1 MSTPKLGTIDRDS
14 PLPRYHQ
21 AATLLEEAIR
31 NGHYPIGTL
40 LEGEHELAERLGVSR
55 LTLRKA
61 VDGLVSRGLLVR
73 ERGVGTR
80 VVRPRVTRSIVAP
93 LTSLR
98 EDLERDAVEVTTHVL
113 NLDERPCPSEAAQ
126 VLEIPTG
133 DPVIY
138 LERLR
143 AVDGRPIALM
153 RNAFPPGL
161 FASSEA
167 ELESRSLYEVMREQG
182 VEPRSAT
189 QTITAETPT
198 HDDAQLLEL
207 EPHQPVLVLQRVG
220 LNSNGTCVEYSRTR
234 YAGDRYSFEMQ
245 LISG

>member
-1 MSTPKLGTIDRDS
+1 MSRPMLGTIDRDS

-31 NGHYPIGTL
+31 DGHYPIGTL

-61 VDGLVSRGLLVR
+61 VDGLVAKGLLVR

-98 EDLERDAVEVTTHVL
+98 EDLERDGVEVATRVL
-113 NLDERPCPSEAAQ
+113 ILDERPSPSDAAP
-126 VLEIPTG
+126 VLGIPAG
-133 DPVIY
+133 NPVLF

-143 AVDGRPIALM
+143 SVDGRPIAVM

-161 FASSEA
+161 FTSSA
-167 ELESRSLYEVMREQG
+167 DELATRSLYEVMREQG

-189 QTITAETPT
+189 QTISAEPPT
-198 HDDAQLLEL
+198 EDDARLLEL
-207 EPHQPVLVLQRVG
+207 DAHQPVLVLERVG
-220 LNSNGTCVEYSRTR
+220 LNGNGHCVEYSRTR

-245 LISG
+245 LVSG